1 MEETGLNK
9 QELEKIKKKALEEH
23 IPIIMDETLEVIE
36 KYLSKN
42 KPNRILEI
50 GTAVGYSA
58 ICFTEFLA
66 ENGMIDTIERESDRV
81 EEAKKNIQLAE
92 VEDKINI
99 YEGDAVEILPTLNN
113 KYDVIFIDAAKGKYP
128 FFLKEALRMINP
140 NGIIFA
146 DNILYKG
153 YVMSDYNKHKQR
165 TAVRNLREYVK
176 EVSENPNL
184 ETEILEV
191 GDGLAVS
198 KKLSND

>member
-1 MEETGLNK
+1 MNN
-9 QELEKIKKKALEEH
+9 QELEKIKQKALEEH
-23 IPIIMDETLEVIE
+23 IPIIMDDTLEVIE
-36 KYLSKN
+36 NYLKEN
-42 KPNRILEI
+42 KPHKILEI

-58 ICFTEFLA
+58 ICFTEILA
-66 ENGMIDTIERESDRV
+66 EDGQIDTIERDTERV
-81 EEAKKNIQLAE
+81 KEAKENIKKAE
-92 VEDKINI
+92 VENKINI
-99 YEGDAVEILPTLNN
+99 YEGDAVEILPTLKN

-128 FFLKEALRMINP
+128 FFLKEALRMLNT

-165 TAVRNLREYVK
+165 TAVRNLREYIK

-191 GDGLAVS
+191 GDGLAIS
-198 KKLSND
+198 KII